1 MRRSSA
7 TGARSRPPSTTPA
20 RCCRRRRA
28 SPNSRDPTNPPA
40 NGHRDPS
47 PPCRH
52 PPRKRKRSPASS
64 RRRDTA
70 SSAPPACTRSCRTS
84 AWSTTTSTD
93 ASKPAT
99 SPATRT
105 HRPHRKE
112 TTMEFWTS
120 ERRGTVEI
128 ATFSNP
134 PRNYI
139 GKPQLDEL
147 AQLVAQWRDPSIHA
161 VVIQSRTGE
170 NSGFTQYS
178 VEELYGMA
186 SDPGLSRYAGAVVR
200 GYKAMF
206 DDMMALPKVVIAA
219 MNGDALGR
227 RIRTDARLR
236 GRIVPPEVA
245 LQLGLVHEVVD
256 DAPTRALEL
265 AEEIA
270 MLPPMSV
277 ANAKRALYLG
287 ADSNLQ
293 AAYEIENMNW
303 TEVMQSDDAK
313 VALSTFVAVDPDER
327 RDWFESANSKNYP
340 AYSGH

>member
-1 MRRSSA
+1 
-7 TGARSRPPSTTPA
+7 
-20 RCCRRRRA
+20 
-28 SPNSRDPTNPPA
+28 
-40 NGHRDPS
+40 
-47 PPCRH
+47 
-52 PPRKRKRSPASS
+52 
-64 RRRDTA
+64 
-70 SSAPPACTRSCRTS
+70 
-84 AWSTTTSTD
+84 
-93 ASKPAT
+93 
-99 SPATRT
+99 
-105 HRPHRKE
+105 
-112 TTMEFWTS
+112 MEFWTS
-120 ERRGTVEI
+120 ERRGAVEI

-147 AQLVAQWRDPSIHA
+147 AQLVAQWRDPSIRA

-186 SDPGLSRYAGAVVR
+186 SDPALSRYAGAVVR

-219 MNGDALGR
+219 MNGDALGGGFELTLACDL
-227 RIRTDARLR
+227 RIGQRGDFRYGNPEVRVGVMPGAGGTQRISRLVGLARALDWVLR

-245 LQLGLVHEVVD
+245 LQLGLVNEVVD

-287 ADSNLQ
+287 ADTNLQ
-293 AAYEIENMNW
+293 AAYEVENMNW

-313 VALSTFVAVDPDER
+313 VALKTFLDVNPASR

-340 AYSGH
+340 TYSGR

>member
-1 MRRSSA
+1 
-7 TGARSRPPSTTPA
+7 
-20 RCCRRRRA
+20 
-28 SPNSRDPTNPPA
+28 
-40 NGHRDPS
+40 
-47 PPCRH
+47 
-52 PPRKRKRSPASS
+52 
-64 RRRDTA
+64 
-70 SSAPPACTRSCRTS
+70 
-84 AWSTTTSTD
+84 
-93 ASKPAT
+93 
-99 SPATRT
+99 
-105 HRPHRKE
+105 
-112 TTMEFWTS
+112 MEFWTS
-120 ERRGTVEI
+120 ERRGAVEI

-147 AQLVAQWRDPSIHA
+147 AQLVAQWRDPAIRA

-170 NSGFTQYS
+170 NTGFTQYS

-186 SDPGLSRYAGAVVR
+186 SDPALSRYAGAVVR

-219 MNGDALGR
+219 MNGDALGGGFELTLACDL
-227 RIRTDARLR
+227 RIGQHGDFRYGNPEVRAGVMPGAGGTQRISRLVGLARALDWVLR

-245 LQLGLVHEVVD
+245 LQLGFVHEVVD

-327 RDWFESANSKNYP
+327 RDWFESANSKSYP

>member
-20 RCCRRRRA
+20 RCCRHRRA
-28 SPNSRDPTNPPA
+28 SPNSRNPTSHLA

-47 PPCRH
+47 QPCRH
-52 PPRKRKRSPASS
+52 PPRKRQRSPASS
-64 RRRDTA
+64 RRRDTD

-99 SPATRT
+99 SLTTRP
-105 HRPHRKE
+105 HQPHRKE

-120 ERRGTVEI
+120 ERRGAVEI

-147 AQLVAQWRDPSIHA
+147 AQLVAQWRDPAIRA

-170 NSGFTQYS
+170 NTGFTQYS
-178 VEELYGMA
+178 VEELYVMA
-186 SDPGLSRYAGAVVR
+186 SDPALSRYAGAVVR

-219 MNGDALGR
+219 MNGDALGGGFELTLACDLR
-227 RIRTDARLR
+227 IGQHGDFRYGNPEVRAGVMPGAGGTQRIRS
-236 GRIVPPEVA
+236 E
-245 LQLGLVHEVVD
+245 
-256 DAPTRALEL
+256 
-265 AEEIA
+265 
-270 MLPPMSV
+270 
-277 ANAKRALYLG
+277 
-287 ADSNLQ
+287 
-293 AAYEIENMNW
+293 
-303 TEVMQSDDAK
+303 
-313 VALSTFVAVDPDER
+313 ER
-327 RDWFESANSKNYP
+327 RVGKECRVRLWS
-340 AYSGH
+340 

>member
-1 MRRSSA
+1 
-7 TGARSRPPSTTPA
+7 
-20 RCCRRRRA
+20 
-28 SPNSRDPTNPPA
+28 
-40 NGHRDPS
+40 
-47 PPCRH
+47 
-52 PPRKRKRSPASS
+52 
-64 RRRDTA
+64 
-70 SSAPPACTRSCRTS
+70 
-84 AWSTTTSTD
+84 
-93 ASKPAT
+93 
-99 SPATRT
+99 
-105 HRPHRKE
+105 
-112 TTMEFWTS
+112 MEFWTS
-120 ERRGTVEI
+120 ERRGAVEI
-128 ATFSNP
+128 GTFSNP

-200 GYKAMF
+200 DYKAMF

-219 MNGDALGR
+219 MNGDALGGGFELTLACDL
-227 RIRTDARLR
+227 RIGQRGDFRYGNPEVRAGVMPGAGGTQRISRLVGLARALDWVLR

>member
-1 MRRSSA
+1 
-7 TGARSRPPSTTPA
+7 
-20 RCCRRRRA
+20 
-28 SPNSRDPTNPPA
+28 
-40 NGHRDPS
+40 
-47 PPCRH
+47 
-52 PPRKRKRSPASS
+52 
-64 RRRDTA
+64 
-70 SSAPPACTRSCRTS
+70 
-84 AWSTTTSTD
+84 
-93 ASKPAT
+93 
-99 SPATRT
+99 
-105 HRPHRKE
+105 
-112 TTMEFWTS
+112 MEFWTS
-120 ERRGTVEI
+120 ERRGAVEI

-147 AQLVAQWRDPSIHA
+147 AQLVAQWRDPAIRA

-170 NSGFTQYS
+170 NTGFTQYS

-186 SDPGLSRYAGAVVR
+186 SDPALSRYAGAVVR

-219 MNGDALGR
+219 MNGDALGGGFELTLACDL
-227 RIRTDARLR
+227 RIGQHGDFRYGNPEVRVGVMPGAGGTQRISRLVGLARALDWVLR

-245 LQLGLVHEVVD
+245 LQLGFVHEVVD

-303 TEVMQSDDAK
+303 TAVMQSDDAK

>member
-1 MRRSSA
+1 
-7 TGARSRPPSTTPA
+7 
-20 RCCRRRRA
+20 
-28 SPNSRDPTNPPA
+28 
-40 NGHRDPS
+40 
-47 PPCRH
+47 
-52 PPRKRKRSPASS
+52 
-64 RRRDTA
+64 
-70 SSAPPACTRSCRTS
+70 
-84 AWSTTTSTD
+84 
-93 ASKPAT
+93 
-99 SPATRT
+99 
-105 HRPHRKE
+105 
-112 TTMEFWTS
+112 MEFWTS
-120 ERRGTVEI
+120 ERRGAVEI

-147 AQLVAQWRDPSIHA
+147 AQLVAQWRDLSIRA

-170 NSGFTQYS
+170 NTGFTQYS

-186 SDPGLSRYAGAVVR
+186 SDPALSRYAGAVVR

-219 MNGDALGR
+219 MNGDALGGGFELTLACDL
-227 RIRTDARLR
+227 RIGQHGDFRYGNPEVRAGVMPGAGGTQRISRLVGLARALDWVLR

>member
-1 MRRSSA
+1 
-7 TGARSRPPSTTPA
+7 
-20 RCCRRRRA
+20 
-28 SPNSRDPTNPPA
+28 
-40 NGHRDPS
+40 
-47 PPCRH
+47 
-52 PPRKRKRSPASS
+52 
-64 RRRDTA
+64 
-70 SSAPPACTRSCRTS
+70 
-84 AWSTTTSTD
+84 
-93 ASKPAT
+93 
-99 SPATRT
+99 
-105 HRPHRKE
+105 
-112 TTMEFWTS
+112 MEFWTS
-120 ERRGTVEI
+120 ERRGAVEI

-147 AQLVAQWRDPSIHA
+147 AQLVAQWRDPSTRA

-200 GYKAMF
+200 DYKAM
-206 DDMMALPKVVIAA
+206 IAA
-219 MNGDALGR
+219 MNGDALGGGFELTLACDL
-227 RIRTDARLR
+227 RIGQHGDFRYGNPEVRAGVMPGAGGTQRISRLVGLARALDWVLR

-256 DAPTRALEL
+256 DAPARALEL

-287 ADSNLQ
+287 ADTNLQ

-313 VALSTFVAVDPDER
+313 VALKTFLDVDPASR

>member
-1 MRRSSA
+1 
-7 TGARSRPPSTTPA
+7 
-20 RCCRRRRA
+20 
-28 SPNSRDPTNPPA
+28 
-40 NGHRDPS
+40 
-47 PPCRH
+47 
-52 PPRKRKRSPASS
+52 
-64 RRRDTA
+64 
-70 SSAPPACTRSCRTS
+70 
-84 AWSTTTSTD
+84 
-93 ASKPAT
+93 
-99 SPATRT
+99 
-105 HRPHRKE
+105 
-112 TTMEFWTS
+112 MEFWTS
-120 ERRGTVEI
+120 ERRGAVEI

-147 AQLVAQWRDPSIHA
+147 AQLVAQWRDPAIRA

-170 NSGFTQYS
+170 NTGFTQYS

-186 SDPGLSRYAGAVVR
+186 SDPALSRYAGAVVR

-219 MNGDALGR
+219 MNGDALGGGFELTLACDL
-227 RIRTDARLR
+227 RIGQHGDFRYGNPEVRAGVMPGAGGTQRISRLIGLARALDWVLR

-245 LQLGLVHEVVD
+245 LQLGFVHEVVD

>member
-1 MRRSSA
+1 
-7 TGARSRPPSTTPA
+7 
-20 RCCRRRRA
+20 
-28 SPNSRDPTNPPA
+28 
-40 NGHRDPS
+40 
-47 PPCRH
+47 
-52 PPRKRKRSPASS
+52 
-64 RRRDTA
+64 
-70 SSAPPACTRSCRTS
+70 
-84 AWSTTTSTD
+84 
-93 ASKPAT
+93 
-99 SPATRT
+99 
-105 HRPHRKE
+105 
-112 TTMEFWTS
+112 MEFWTS
-120 ERRGTVEI
+120 ERRGAVEI

-147 AQLVAQWRDPSIHA
+147 AQLVAQWRDPAIRA

-170 NSGFTQYS
+170 NTGFTQYS

-186 SDPGLSRYAGAVVR
+186 SDPALSRYAGAVVR

-219 MNGDALGR
+219 MNGDALGGGFELTLACDL
-227 RIRTDARLR
+227 RIGQHGDFRYGNPEVRAGVMPGAGGTQRISRLVGLARALDWVLR

>member
-1 MRRSSA
+1 
-7 TGARSRPPSTTPA
+7 
-20 RCCRRRRA
+20 
-28 SPNSRDPTNPPA
+28 
-40 NGHRDPS
+40 
-47 PPCRH
+47 
-52 PPRKRKRSPASS
+52 
-64 RRRDTA
+64 
-70 SSAPPACTRSCRTS
+70 
-84 AWSTTTSTD
+84 
-93 ASKPAT
+93 
-99 SPATRT
+99 
-105 HRPHRKE
+105 
-112 TTMEFWTS
+112 MEFWTS
-120 ERRGTVEI
+120 ERRGAVEI

-200 GYKAMF
+200 DYKAMF

-219 MNGDALGR
+219 MNGDALGGGFELTLACDL
-227 RIRTDARLR
+227 RIGQHGDFRYGNPEVRAGVMPGAGGTQRISRLVGLARALDWVLR
-236 GRIVPPEVA
+236 GRIVPPQVA

-256 DAPTRALEL
+256 DAPARALEL

-287 ADSNLQ
+287 ADTNLQ

-313 VALSTFVAVDPDER
+313 VALTTFLDVDPASR

>member
-1 MRRSSA
+1 
-7 TGARSRPPSTTPA
+7 
-20 RCCRRRRA
+20 
-28 SPNSRDPTNPPA
+28 
-40 NGHRDPS
+40 
-47 PPCRH
+47 
-52 PPRKRKRSPASS
+52 
-64 RRRDTA
+64 
-70 SSAPPACTRSCRTS
+70 
-84 AWSTTTSTD
+84 
-93 ASKPAT
+93 
-99 SPATRT
+99 
-105 HRPHRKE
+105 
-112 TTMEFWTS
+112 MEFWTS
-120 ERRGTVEI
+120 ERRGAVEI

-219 MNGDALGR
+219 MNGDALGGGFELTLACDL
-227 RIRTDARLR
+227 RIGQRGDFRYGNPEVRAGVMPGAGGTQRISRLIGLARALDWVLR

-245 LQLGLVHEVVD
+245 LQLGFVHEVVD

-287 ADSNLQ
+287 ADTNLQ
-293 AAYEIENMNW
+293 AAYEVENTNW

>member
-1 MRRSSA
+1 
-7 TGARSRPPSTTPA
+7 
-20 RCCRRRRA
+20 
-28 SPNSRDPTNPPA
+28 
-40 NGHRDPS
+40 
-47 PPCRH
+47 
-52 PPRKRKRSPASS
+52 
-64 RRRDTA
+64 
-70 SSAPPACTRSCRTS
+70 
-84 AWSTTTSTD
+84 
-93 ASKPAT
+93 
-99 SPATRT
+99 
-105 HRPHRKE
+105 
-112 TTMEFWTS
+112 MEFWTS
-120 ERRGTVEI
+120 ERRGAVEI
-128 ATFSNP
+128 GTFSNP

-147 AQLVAQWRDPSIHA
+147 AQLVAQWRDPSIRA
-161 VVIQSRTGE
+161 VVIESRTGE

-200 GYKAMF
+200 DYKAMF

-219 MNGDALGR
+219 MNGDALGGGFELTLACDL
-227 RIRTDARLR
+227 RIGQHGDFRYGNPEVRAGVMPGAGGTQRISRLVGLARALDWVLR

>member
-1 MRRSSA
+1 
-7 TGARSRPPSTTPA
+7 
-20 RCCRRRRA
+20 
-28 SPNSRDPTNPPA
+28 
-40 NGHRDPS
+40 
-47 PPCRH
+47 
-52 PPRKRKRSPASS
+52 
-64 RRRDTA
+64 
-70 SSAPPACTRSCRTS
+70 
-84 AWSTTTSTD
+84 
-93 ASKPAT
+93 
-99 SPATRT
+99 
-105 HRPHRKE
+105 
-112 TTMEFWTS
+112 MEFWTS
-120 ERRGTVEI
+120 ERRGAVEI

-147 AQLVAQWRDPSIHA
+147 AQLVAQWRDPSTRA

-200 GYKAMF
+200 DYKAMF

-219 MNGDALGR
+219 MNGDALGGGFELTLACDL
-227 RIRTDARLR
+227 RIGQHGDFRYGNPEVRAGVMPGADGTQRISRLVGLARALDWVLR
-236 GRIVPPEVA
+236 GRIVPPQVA

-256 DAPTRALEL
+256 DAPARALEL

-287 ADSNLQ
+287 ADTNLQ

-313 VALSTFVAVDPDER
+313 VALKTFLDVDPGSR